1 MQNVSNIAFPSY
13 FQTLYTGTRIF
24 LKSETLVIVISCSFI
39 FVKNLSCKETF
50 YASEILIRDSN
61 SCRFIPS
68 IRERIHYMYV
78 LSLYVNYQ
86 ILCKMPRKTPRPVRN
101 KQQGGYC

>member
-68 IRERIHYMYV
+68 FHQGKDSLHVCSVSVCE
-78 LSLYVNYQ
+78 LSNT
-86 ILCKMPRKTPRPVRN
+86 M
-101 KQQGGYC
+101 